1 MTDLQRVRLG
11 RIFRGYAVILAIF
24 AVSGVLAGWSARD
37 LRSVVIGVILWS
49 GLVLFT
55 PERWLWRSPL
65 FALER
70 SRLRR
75 EGSLPTEPASTDE
88 VATATRR
95 YLAAL
100 ATVRAAEDAA
110 TARDAAAVALADRC
124 ERAWPANVAL
134 LELALQHAARAS
146 SVEAAR
152 SVADRA
158 LAIHGRGAAKAAD
171 GA

>member
-1 MTDLQRVRLG
+1 
-11 RIFRGYAVILAIF
+11 
-24 AVSGVLAGWSARD
+24 
-37 LRSVVIGVILWS
+37 
-49 GLVLFT
+49 
-55 PERWLWRSPL
+55 
-65 FALER
+65 
-70 SRLRR
+70 
-75 EGSLPTEPASTDE
+75 LPTEPASTDE

-124 ERAWPANVAL
+124 ERAWLANVAL